1 MLQFRGLTNQGVL
14 ENTIVIHEE
23 EEEKEF
29 CSGMV
34 PDVCILRIPI
44 FGFDVDFFSSSVPDL
59 VKQISSRGC

>member
-1 MLQFRGLTNQGVL
+1 MLQFRGWTNQGVL
-14 ENTIVIHEE
+14 ENTIVIHE

-44 FGFDVDFFSSSVPDL
+44 FGFDDDFFSSSVPDL